1 MTRMVDS
8 RLHRQSGFAK
18 KKPMVRVIRVLS
30 VLFLALAIP
39 ASIAAQPAADGY
51 RLPYDIVK
59 GNITKAAEQMTEANY
74 GFKATPEVRSF
85 GQLLGHITDA
95 NFMICS
101 AASGE
106 KSRATGDAEK
116 LASKAEI
123 QKALAD
129 SFAFCDK
136 AWGIVGG
143 ARGAVAVD
151 LFGMKFTGA
160 SAMSFNSAHDWE
172 HYGNIVTYMR
182 LKGMVPPS
190 SQGGGM
196 D

>member
-1 MTRMVDS
+1 M
-8 RLHRQSGFAK
+8 F
-18 KKPMVRVIRVLS
+18 RVSRVLS
-30 VLFLALAIP
+30 VLFLALAVP
-39 ASIAAQPAADGY
+39 ASVAAQSLAEGY

-59 GNITKAAEQMTEANY
+59 GNITKAAEQMPEANY
-74 GFKATPEVRSF
+74 SFKATPDVRSF
-85 GQLLGHITDA
+85 GQLLGHIANA
-95 NFMICS
+95 NFMIC
-101 AASGE
+101 AGASGE
-106 KSRATGDAEK
+106 KSPATGDAEK
-116 LASKAEI
+116 LATKAEI

-136 AWGIVGG
+136 AWTTVAG
-143 ARGAVAVD
+143 ARGSAAVD

-196 D
+196 N

>member
-1 MTRMVDS
+1 MFRVTRVVPV
-8 RLHRQSGFAK
+8 LLLC
-18 KKPMVRVIRVLS
+18 LS
-30 VLFLALAIP
+30 VP
-39 ASIAAQPAADGY
+39 ASMAAQSAADGY

-59 GNITKAAEQMTEANY
+59 GNIIKAAEQVAEANY
-74 GFKATPEVRSF
+74 TFKPTPDVRSF
-85 GQLLGHITDA
+85 GQLVGHIANA

-106 KSRATGDAEK
+106 KSPATGDAEK
-116 LASKAEI
+116 LATKAEL
-123 QKALAD
+123 QKVLAD

-136 AWGIVGG
+136 AWAAVNGP
-143 ARGAVAVD
+143 RGAAPVD

-190 SQGGGM
+190 SQGRGM
-196 D
+196 N

>member
-1 MTRMVDS
+1 
-8 RLHRQSGFAK
+8 
-18 KKPMVRVIRVLS
+18 MVRVSRILS
-30 VLFLALAIP
+30 VAVFSFAISAP
-39 ASIAAQPAADGY
+39 ASAQSLAEGY

-59 GNITKAAEQMTEANY
+59 GNITKAAEQMPEASY
-74 GFKATPEVRSF
+74 SFKATADVRSF
-85 GQLLGHITDA
+85 GELLGHIANA

-106 KSRATGDAEK
+106 KSPATGDAEK
-116 LASKAEI
+116 LATKAEV

-136 AWGIVGG
+136 AWTTVSG
-143 ARGAVAVD
+143 ARGSAPVE
-151 LFGMKFTGA
+151 LFGMKLTGA
-160 SAMSFNSAHDWE
+160 TAMSFNAAHDWE

-190 SQGGGM
+190 SQGRGM
-196 D
+196 N

>member
-1 MTRMVDS
+1 MFRAS
-8 RLHRQSGFAK
+8 
-18 KKPMVRVIRVLS
+18 RVLFVLCLTLS
-30 VLFLALAIP
+30 VP
-39 ASIAAQPAADGY
+39 ASMAAQSAADGY

-59 GNITKAAEQMTEANY
+59 GNITKAAEQVSEANY
-74 GFKATPEVRSF
+74 SFKPTPEVRSF
-85 GQLLGHITDA
+85 GQLIGHIANA

-101 AASGE
+101 GASGE
-106 KSRATGDAEK
+106 KSPATGDAEK
-116 LASKAEI
+116 LATKAEL
-123 QKALAD
+123 QKALAA

-136 AWGIVGG
+136 AWTTVQG
-143 ARGAVAVD
+143 ARGSVAVD

-160 SAMSFNSAHDWE
+160 SAMAFNSTHEWE

-196 D
+196 N